1 MATTVRITEG
11 ANRTLD
17 GIQARLLLL
26 TGKRVSKQ
34 ELLDLVLEVGPD
46 VERLAARLHGI
57 RYPLSKA
64 AWRRIRRGIKDWGVE
79 TREEDINRDLYGW
92 DQ

>member
-46 VERLAARLHGI
+46 VERLR
-57 RYPLSKA
+57 SEE
-64 AWRRIRRGIKDWGVE
+64 RRVGKRV
-79 TREEDINRDLYGW
+79 
-92 DQ
+92 